1 MSGSGNP
8 QNPARASYPVAPPT
22 ANVPVVDTK
31 TGLWTPVGLNLIQ
44 QIWAAIAG
52 TGGSAEVI
60 AFLVAL
66 AQSPPFE
73 YSSPETAALPY
84 RLAALQVPQDP
95 VKRDGYIPL
104 LPSDPAKSVI
114 ARLRVGYSYQV
125 PIDGFSITV
134 PDGTTNLILAP
145 AGALATG
152 TITMPANPLDGQ
164 ICGVASSQAV
174 AALTMSPNTG
184 QTLNGALTAFTAN
197 SFAQYQYIQSV
208 ATWFRIG

>member
-1 MSGSGNP
+1 MSSGGNP
-8 QNPARASYPVAPPT
+8 QNPARASFPVPPPVA
-22 ANVPVVDTK
+22 NMPVVDPK
-31 TGLWTPVGLNLIQ
+31 SGMFTPVGLNLIQ

-52 TGGSAEVI
+52 TGGSSEVI

-66 AQSPPFE
+66 AQTPPFE
-73 YSSPETAALPY
+73 YSSAENAALPY
-84 RLAALQVPQDP
+84 RLAALQTPQDP
-95 VKRDGYIPL
+95 VNRNGYVPFF
-104 LPSDPAKSVI
+104 PSDPVKAVI

-152 TITMPANPLDGQ
+152 TVTMPANPLDSQ

-197 SFAQYQYIQSV
+197 SFAQYQYVQSV